1 MCARREPREAG
12 AVFAGMTLPDL
23 RALHQKIVL
32 VKSASDR
39 RDPPTALRGTLEV
52 HEDPADRGA
61 LVQIVLQFPQ
71 MFTTR
76 VHQRVITLDAPA
88 IERLLA
94 SERNGT
100 FEITLEERLDPAAP
114 AGNE

>member
-1 MCARREPREAG
+1 
-12 AVFAGMTLPDL
+12 MTLLDL

-32 VKSASDR
+32 VKSACDR
-39 RDPPTALRGTLEV
+39 RNPPTAMRGTLEV
-52 HEDPADRGA
+52 HEDPADRGP

-76 VHQRVITLDAPA
+76 AHQRVITLDAAA

-94 SERNGT
+94 AERNGT
-100 FEITLEERLDPAAP
+100 FEITLAEPLDPAAP
-114 AGNE
+114 PGNE